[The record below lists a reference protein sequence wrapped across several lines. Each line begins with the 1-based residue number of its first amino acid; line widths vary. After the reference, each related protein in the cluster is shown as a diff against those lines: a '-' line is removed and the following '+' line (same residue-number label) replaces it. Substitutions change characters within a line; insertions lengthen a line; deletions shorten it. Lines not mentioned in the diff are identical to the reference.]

1 MAKKSAPKKKYSEL
15 TKRHATQFPGVYERE
30 AERVAGQKDI
40 CFDISYK
47 KDGKKVW
54 EKIGWKS
61 QGYSADLARQVRN
74 ERIIAMQHGEELPQE
89 KKKAITFKTLAE
101 KYLKWSSEN
110 KNRKGIEDKSRYE
123 NHLKTRFDDKRL
135 DEIVLF
141 DLERMKSE
149 MTKAGLSPK
158 TVLHCL
164 SLIRAMFNWAI
175 DRNLYKGGNPI
186 KRKRAGEKKGLMP
199 TIQNARDRYLSIE
212 ESEVLLKELK
222 HNIRFKKEYKEVED
236 PQLHDIT
243 LLSLHTG
250 ARASEIFNLKGMD
263 INFQSG
269 LITLRDTKNTT
280 TRYSPMTEAVIEMLK
295 GRMPKDGDGKILPNA
310 LIFTDEDGGQIKEVS
325 KSFERVVNRLKFNEG
340 VTDPR
345 QRVVFHTCRHTFASW
360 LAIQGIP
367 ILTIARLMGH
377 KSISMSERYSH
388 LSPDHKKEAVNGLE
402 SAINGHK
409 NKVVDIE

>member
-1 MAKKSAPKKKYSEL
+1 
-15 TKRHATQFPGVYERE
+15 
-30 AERVAGQKDI
+30 
-40 CFDISYK
+40 
-47 KDGKKVW
+47 
-54 EKIGWKS
+54 
-61 QGYSADLARQVRN
+61 
-74 ERIIAMQHGEELPQE
+74 
-89 KKKAITFKTLAE
+89 
-101 KYLKWSSEN
+101 
-110 KNRKGIEDKSRYE
+110 
-123 NHLKTRFDDKRL
+123 
-135 DEIVLF
+135 
-141 DLERMKSE
+141 
-149 MTKAGLSPK
+149 
-158 TVLHCL
+158 
-164 SLIRAMFNWAI
+164 
-175 DRNLYKGGNPI
+175 
-186 KRKRAGEKKGLMP
+186 MP